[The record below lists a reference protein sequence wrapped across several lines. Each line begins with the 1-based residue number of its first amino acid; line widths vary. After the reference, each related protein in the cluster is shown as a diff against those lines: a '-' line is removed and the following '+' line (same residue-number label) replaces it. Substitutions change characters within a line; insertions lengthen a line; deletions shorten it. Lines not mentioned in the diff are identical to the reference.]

1 MLPYMYLLAAAQHV
15 AHCGSVATS
24 APTPSLRLYMVKT
37 YICKCGHGGEQGW
50 HAAGYSVMFSI
61 FTKNKDM

>member
-15 AHCGSVATS
+15 AHCGRPP
-24 APTPSLRLYMVKT
+24 PTSLRLMVKT

-61 FTKNKDM
+61 FTKNSDMYF